1 MTTLSAATRRLTTC
15 FFESI
20 RHSGGYHPEE
30 ADSQLNDANRD
41 VIQAMAAEH
50 GGECWL
56 GRVNLEQGLPEDD
69 DDDQHEPFH
78 TEVAIWRWSG
88 KPVYNF
94 GASFVLPRHDAEL
107 ERLIRDR
114 DAADYTTADADY
126 ERVSAIH
133 ERVAEADGVLLHWS

>member
-1 MTTLSAATRRLTTC
+1 MTSLAEATQRLTAC
-15 FFESI
+15 FFRSI

-30 ADSQLNDANRD
+30 ADPQLNDASRD

-50 GGECWL
+50 DGECWL
-56 GRVNLEQGLPEDD
+56 GRVNLHRGLSED

-78 TEVAIWRWSG
+78 ADVPLWQWSG
-88 KPVYNF
+88 KTVYNF
-94 GASFVLPRHDAEL
+94 GASFILPRHDAEL

-114 DAADYTTADADY
+114 DAAEYTTADADY

-133 ERVAEADGVLLHWS
+133 ERVVELGGVLLHWS